1 MKGFGW
7 PLFAA
12 VLWIVTW
19 PVHSA
24 VCPVWTPNRAME
36 EIRRLQQQ
44 LQHWDDAYY
53 RQGQSPV
60 ADADYDALQQRLIQW
75 QHCFSPYQPAYAPQ
89 LPGNGTSLH
98 PVAHTGV
105 KKMRDKLALAY
116 WMQGRRDLWVQPK
129 VDGIAV
135 SLVYR
140 QGRLVSLLSRG
151 DGLRGEE
158 WLAKAAWIPAI
169 PLNIETRLDEVVLQ
183 GELFLPMTDH
193 QQAIDG
199 GKNARAQVAGA
210 MMSKQ
215 RVPLLNSL
223 DVFIWAWPDG
233 PATMTERLEQLSRWG
248 LGVAAKWSHS
258 VKDEEEVAAWRDRW
272 FHAALPFVTD
282 GVVVHQSLRPAGKNW
297 LPGEGTWAVAW
308 KYQPPEVSAEVLSV
322 DFPVGR
328 TGKIAAVLNL
338 QPVQLD
344 DKTVRRVNVG
354 SLRRWQESD
363 IVAGDV
369 ITLSL
374 AGQGIPRLERV
385 IWRVAERDYP
395 QPPDASHYTPLS
407 CYTFSA
413 ECQKQLLAKLRWLS
427 QKTVLNIPG
436 VERSTWLRLLE
447 TGSMT
452 HLFGWLTL
460 TPEQIADATG
470 FSPERAGQLW
480 HRFNL
485 TRQQPF
491 RRWVDALGISLPR
504 KALKSLPDQQWESL
518 MQRDVTG
525 WQALPG
531 VGAALAK
538 RLVAQFHD
546 ARVQALIAFLQQQG
560 IPSSSMLGMG
570 IVENRQTEA
579 EAQRQ

>member
-7 PLFAA
+7 PLSAIILWFA
-12 VLWIVTW
+12 LW
-19 PVHSA
+19 PAHSA
-24 VCPVWTPNRAME
+24 VCPVWTPVRATE
-36 EIRRLQQQ
+36 EIGRLQQQ

-60 ADADYDALQQRLIQW
+60 TDTDYDALQQRLVTW
-75 QHCFSPYQPAYAPQ
+75 QHCFSASQPTYSPQ
-89 LPGNGTSLH
+89 LPGKGEHLH
-98 PVAHTGV
+98 PIAHTGV

-140 QGRLVSLLSRG
+140 HGRLVSLLSRG

-169 PLNIETRLDEVVLQ
+169 PLHIETPLDEVVLQ
-183 GELFLPMTDH
+183 GELFLLMNGH

-199 GKNARAQVAGA
+199 GKNARSLVAGA
-210 MMSKQ
+210 MMSRQ
-215 RVPLLNSL
+215 RTPLLDSL
-223 DVFIWAWPDG
+223 GVFIWAWPDG
-233 PATMTERLEQLSRWG
+233 PATMTERHEQLSRWG
-248 LGVAAKWSHS
+248 LGIAAEWSHN
-258 VKDEEEVAAWRDRW
+258 VKDEEDVAIWRERW

-297 LPGEGTWAVAW
+297 LPGEGIWAVAW

-322 DFPVGR
+322 DFPIGR

-369 ITLSL
+369 VTLSL

-385 IWRVAERDYP
+385 IWRVAERHYP
-395 QPPDASHYTPLS
+395 LPPEASRYTPLS

-447 TGSMT
+447 SGSMT

-460 TPEQIADATG
+460 TPEQIAAATDL
-470 FSPERAGQLW
+470 SPERAEQLW

-485 TRQQPF
+485 ARQQPF
-491 RRWVDALGISLPR
+491 RRWVKALGVSLPQ
-504 KALKSLPDQQWESL
+504 KALNALPDQQWESI
-518 MQRDVTG
+518 MRRDVMA
-525 WQALPG
+525 WQTLPG
-531 VGAALAK
+531 VGAGLAT
-538 RLVAQFHD
+538 RLAEQFQD
-546 ARVQALIAFLQQQG
+546 ARLQALIAFLQQQG
-560 IPSSSMLGMG
+560 IPASSMLGVG
-570 IVENRQTEA
+570 IVENRQTET

>member
-7 PLFAA
+7 PLSAIILWFA
-12 VLWIVTW
+12 LW
-19 PVHSA
+19 PAHSA
-24 VCPVWTPNRAME
+24 VCPVWTPVRATE
-36 EIRRLQQQ
+36 EIGRLQQQ

-60 ADADYDALQQRLIQW
+60 TDTDYDALQQRLVTW
-75 QHCFSPYQPAYAPQ
+75 QHCFSASQPTYSPQ
-89 LPGNGTSLH
+89 LPGKGEHLH
-98 PVAHTGV
+98 PIAHTGV

-140 QGRLVSLLSRG
+140 HGRLVSLLSRG

-169 PLNIETRLDEVVLQ
+169 PLHIETPLDEVVLQ
-183 GELFLPMTDH
+183 GELFLLMNGH

-199 GKNARAQVAGA
+199 GKNARSLMAGA
-210 MMSKQ
+210 MMSRQ
-215 RVPLLNSL
+215 RTPLLDSL
-223 DVFIWAWPDG
+223 GVFIWAWPDG
-233 PATMTERLEQLSRWG
+233 PATMTERHEQLSRWG
-248 LGVAAKWSHS
+248 LGIAAEWSHN
-258 VKDEEEVAAWRDRW
+258 VKDEEDVAIWRERW

-297 LPGEGTWAVAW
+297 LPGEGIWAVAW

-322 DFPVGR
+322 DFPIGR

-369 ITLSL
+369 VTLSL

-385 IWRVAERDYP
+385 IWRVAERHYP
-395 QPPDASHYTPLS
+395 QPPEASRYTPLS

-447 TGSMT
+447 SGSMT

-460 TPEQIADATG
+460 TPGQIAAATG
-470 FSPERAGQLW
+470 LSPERADQLW

-491 RRWVDALGISLPR
+491 RRWVKALGVSLPQ
-504 KALKSLPDQQWESL
+504 KALNALPDQQWESV
-518 MQRDVTG
+518 MRRDVMA
-525 WQALPG
+525 WQTLPG
-531 VGAALAK
+531 VGAGLAT
-538 RLVAQFHD
+538 RLAEQFQD
-546 ARVQALIAFLQQQG
+546 ARLQALIAFLQQQG
-560 IPSSSMLGMG
+560 IPASSMLGVG
-570 IVENRQTEA
+570 IVEKRQTET

>member
-7 PLFAA
+7 PLSAIILWFA
-12 VLWIVTW
+12 LW
-19 PVHSA
+19 PAHSA
-24 VCPVWTPNRAME
+24 VCPVWTPVRATE
-36 EIRRLQQQ
+36 EIGRLQQQ

-53 RQGQSPV
+53 RQGQSLV
-60 ADADYDALQQRLIQW
+60 ADTDYDALQQRLVTW
-75 QHCFSPYQPAYAPQ
+75 QHCFSASQPTYSPQ
-89 LPGNGTSLH
+89 LPGKGEHLH

-105 KKMRDKLALAY
+105 KKMRDKLTLAY

-140 QGRLVSLLSRG
+140 HGRLVSLLSRG

-169 PLNIETRLDEVVLQ
+169 PLHIETPLDEVVLQ
-183 GELFLPMTDH
+183 GELFLLMNGH

-199 GKNARAQVAGA
+199 GKNARSLVAGA
-210 MMSKQ
+210 MMSRQ
-215 RVPLLNSL
+215 RTPLLDSL
-223 DVFIWAWPDG
+223 GVFIWAWPDG
-233 PATMTERLEQLSRWG
+233 PATMTERHEQLSRWG
-248 LGVAAKWSHS
+248 LGIAAEWSHN
-258 VKDEEEVAAWRDRW
+258 VKDEEDVAIWRERW

-297 LPGEGTWAVAW
+297 LPGEGIWAVAW

-322 DFPVGR
+322 DFPIGR

-369 ITLSL
+369 VTLSL

-385 IWRVAERDYP
+385 IWRVAERHYP
-395 QPPDASHYTPLS
+395 LPPEASRYTPLS

-447 TGSMT
+447 SGSMT

-460 TPEQIADATG
+460 TPEQIAAATDL
-470 FSPERAGQLW
+470 SPERAEQLW

-485 TRQQPF
+485 ARQQPF
-491 RRWVDALGISLPR
+491 RRWVKALGVSLPQ
-504 KALKSLPDQQWESL
+504 KALNALPDQQWESI
-518 MQRDVTG
+518 MRRDVMA
-525 WQALPG
+525 WQTLPG
-531 VGAALAK
+531 VGAGLAT
-538 RLVAQFHD
+538 RLAEQFQD
-546 ARVQALIAFLQQQG
+546 ARLQALIAFLQQQG
-560 IPSSSMLGMG
+560 IPASSMLGVG
-570 IVENRQTEA
+570 IVENRQTET

>member
-1 MKGFGW
+1 
-7 PLFAA
+7 
-12 VLWIVTW
+12 
-19 PVHSA
+19 
-24 VCPVWTPNRAME
+24 
-36 EIRRLQQQ
+36 
-44 LQHWDDAYY
+44 
-53 RQGQSPV
+53 
-60 ADADYDALQQRLIQW
+60 
-75 QHCFSPYQPAYAPQ
+75 
-89 LPGNGTSLH
+89 
-98 PVAHTGV
+98 
-105 KKMRDKLALAY
+105 MRDKLALAY

-140 QGRLVSLLSRG
+140 HGRLVSLLSRG

-169 PLNIETRLDEVVLQ
+169 PLHIETPLDEVVLQ
-183 GELFLPMTDH
+183 GELFLLMNGH

-199 GKNARAQVAGA
+199 GKNARSLVAGA
-210 MMSKQ
+210 MMSRQ
-215 RVPLLNSL
+215 RTPLLDSL
-223 DVFIWAWPDG
+223 GVFIWAWPDG
-233 PATMTERLEQLSRWG
+233 PATMTERHEQLSRWG
-248 LGVAAKWSHS
+248 LGIAAEWSHN
-258 VKDEEEVAAWRDRW
+258 VKDEEDVAIWRERW

-297 LPGEGTWAVAW
+297 LPGEGIWAVAW

-322 DFPVGR
+322 DFPIGR

-369 ITLSL
+369 VTLSL

-385 IWRVAERDYP
+385 IWRVAERHYP
-395 QPPDASHYTPLS
+395 QPPEASRYTPLS

-447 TGSMT
+447 SGSMT

-460 TPEQIADATG
+460 TPEQIAAATDL
-470 FSPERAGQLW
+470 SPERAEQLW

-485 TRQQPF
+485 ARQQPF
-491 RRWVDALGISLPR
+491 RRWVKALGVSLPQ
-504 KALKSLPDQQWESL
+504 KALNALPDQQWESI
-518 MQRDVTG
+518 MRRDVMA
-525 WQALPG
+525 WQTLLG
-531 VGAALAK
+531 VGAGLAT
-538 RLVAQFHD
+538 RLAEQFQD
-546 ARVQALIAFLQQQG
+546 ARLQALIAFLQQQG
-560 IPSSSMLGMG
+560 IPASSMLGVG
-570 IVENRQTEA
+570 IVENRQTET

>member
-7 PLFAA
+7 PLSAIILWFA
-12 VLWIVTW
+12 LW
-19 PVHSA
+19 PAHSA
-24 VCPVWTPNRAME
+24 VCPVWTPVRATE
-36 EIRRLQQQ
+36 EIGRLQQQ

-60 ADADYDALQQRLIQW
+60 TDTDYDALQQRLVTW
-75 QHCFSPYQPAYAPQ
+75 QHCFSASQPTYSPQ
-89 LPGNGTSLH
+89 LPGKGEHLH

-140 QGRLVSLLSRG
+140 HGRLVSLLSRG

-169 PLNIETRLDEVVLQ
+169 PLHIETPLDEVVLQ
-183 GELFLPMTDH
+183 GELFLLMNGH

-199 GKNARAQVAGA
+199 GKNARSLVAGA
-210 MMSKQ
+210 MMSRQ
-215 RVPLLNSL
+215 RTPLLDSL
-223 DVFIWAWPDG
+223 GVFIWAWPDG
-233 PATMTERLEQLSRWG
+233 PATMTERHEQLSRWG
-248 LGVAAKWSHS
+248 LGIAAEWSHN
-258 VKDEEEVAAWRDRW
+258 VKDEEDVAIWRERW

-297 LPGEGTWAVAW
+297 LPGEGIWAVAW

-322 DFPVGR
+322 DFLIGR

-369 ITLSL
+369 VTLSL

-385 IWRVAERDYP
+385 IWRVAERHYP
-395 QPPDASHYTPLS
+395 QPPEASRYTPLS

-447 TGSMT
+447 SGSMT

-460 TPEQIADATG
+460 TPEQIAAATAL
-470 FSPERAGQLW
+470 SPERAEQLW

-491 RRWVDALGISLPR
+491 RRWVKALGVSLPQ
-504 KALKSLPDQQWESL
+504 KALNALPDQQWESV
-518 MQRDVTG
+518 MRRDVMA
-525 WQALPG
+525 WQTLPG
-531 VGAALAK
+531 VGAGLAT
-538 RLVAQFHD
+538 RLAEQFQD
-546 ARVQALIAFLQQQG
+546 ARLQALIAFLQQQG
-560 IPSSSMLGMG
+560 IPASSMLGVG
-570 IVENRQTEA
+570 IVENRQTET

>member
-7 PLFAA
+7 PLSAIILWFA
-12 VLWIVTW
+12 LW
-19 PVHSA
+19 PAHSA
-24 VCPVWTPNRAME
+24 VCPVWTPVRATE
-36 EIRRLQQQ
+36 EIGRLQQQ

-60 ADADYDALQQRLIQW
+60 TDTDYDALQQRLVTW
-75 QHCFSPYQPAYAPQ
+75 QHCFSASQPTYSPQ
-89 LPGNGTSLH
+89 LPGKGEHLH
-98 PVAHTGV
+98 PIAHTGV

-140 QGRLVSLLSRG
+140 HGRLVSLLSRG

-169 PLNIETRLDEVVLQ
+169 PLHIETPLDEVVLQ
-183 GELFLPMTDH
+183 GELFLLMNGH

-199 GKNARAQVAGA
+199 GKNARSLVAGA
-210 MMSKQ
+210 MMSRQ
-215 RVPLLNSL
+215 RTPLLDSL
-223 DVFIWAWPDG
+223 GVFIWAWPDG
-233 PATMTERLEQLSRWG
+233 PATMTERHEQLSRWG
-248 LGVAAKWSHS
+248 LGIAAEWSHN
-258 VKDEEEVAAWRDRW
+258 VKDEEDVAIWRERW

-297 LPGEGTWAVAW
+297 LPGEGIWAVAW

-322 DFPVGR
+322 DFLIGR

-369 ITLSL
+369 VTLSL

-385 IWRVAERDYP
+385 IWRVAERHYP
-395 QPPDASHYTPLS
+395 QPPEASRYTPLS

-447 TGSMT
+447 SGSMT

-460 TPEQIADATG
+460 TPEQIAAATDL
-470 FSPERAGQLW
+470 SPERAEQLW
-480 HRFNL
+480 HSFNL

-491 RRWVDALGISLPR
+491 RRWVKALGVSLPQ
-504 KALKSLPDQQWESL
+504 KALNALPDQQWESV
-518 MQRDVTG
+518 MRRDVMA
-525 WQALPG
+525 WQTLPG
-531 VGAALAK
+531 VGAGLAT
-538 RLVAQFHD
+538 RLAEQFQD
-546 ARVQALIAFLQQQG
+546 ARLQALIAFLQQQG
-560 IPSSSMLGMG
+560 IPASSMLGVG
-570 IVENRQTEA
+570 IVENRQTET